1 MKPGSCRLRSGRKWL
16 KALLIADVDPPD
28 LASLGASSRR
38 FSLTFLLFQ
47 LYKSDVATTSM
58 NGEPEHRPAKRQR
71 FFVDEPE
78 TQLSPDASQIDA
90 SLPRHCPGPG
100 EGQQGHGV
108 QHIGDG
114 DVAKPPIDQ
123 APHASNGVQ
132 ASSDVHLP
140 TTPWT
145 EPGPFRDVQPSP
157 AILNETPMPSMQ
169 SMPVNPAVTRPTP
182 FQLSV
187 SQGFDADLFTSII
200 GEQLPADSVQVIKSA
215 ASNNVERAVNIYF
228 DGSWKKPAKMSNNT
242 TSAPQA
248 ISATQ
253 PNPSGVS
260 STTPSQPVDEDTPVE
275 LQSVLQRQPPSR
287 YIGAFGVGGWATRSG
302 PAQLKHGDAVKIERV
317 KTQPTTKRGRG
328 GKLFMNHKGDV
339 LTRFTTADGRE
350 IGRLPHDTAGWVS
363 TLIDQKLCQFE
374 GVCVFIPDRVR
385 VNDTIYLQ
393 LRCYFRREA
402 FQRIPYLGS
411 ATDDNRSTGLFEEK
425 ESTEE
430 KTLRLR
436 QVALVKLF
444 HEIGMQPT
452 SINPTTEKHKRDG
465 LLRAAEIAEQY
476 DGAKMEKAKQN
487 RDSNDDESEEDTAEL
502 EEDQLD
508 TLYRKAQSFDFS
520 MPEAEP
526 GPNFTMSL
534 RKYQK
539 QALFWMLS
547 KEKYKEQGRERSM
560 HPLWEEYTWPTKDV
574 DDKDLPMVEG
584 IDHFYVNPYS
594 GDLSVDFPAQEQHC
608 LGGILADEMGLGKTI
623 EMMSLI
629 HSHKTE
635 PGPQAAD
642 GIKSV
647 NDLARI
653 PSSTGVIS
661 APYTTLVVAPTSL
674 LSQWE
679 SEAMK
684 ASEAGTMRVLMYYGS
699 DKAMDLRDSCCESK
713 YATAPHLI
721 VTSYGTV
728 LSEFRQIAM
737 QPTMAKNHGLF
748 SVDFF
753 RIILDEAHLIKNRR
767 SKSARAC
774 YELSA
779 THRWVL
785 TGTPIVNRLEDLFS
799 LVRFLKV
806 EPWSNFSFWK
816 TFITV
821 PFESKEYVRALNVV
835 QSVLEPLVLRRTK
848 TMKTPEGEPLVPL
861 PRRTVTIE
869 EVDLSEQEREIY
881 NCIFARAKRT
891 YSDNVEAGTLLQS
904 YSTIFAQLLR
914 LRQTCCHPILTRNK
928 AIIADEESVAAELDA
943 GNELKD
949 DMDLQE
955 LINQFTST
963 TDNAES
969 EDRSTKFTTHALR
982 QIQNE
987 SGGECPIC
995 CEEPMIDP
1003 AVTACWHS
1011 ACKRCLED
1019 FLKHQMNKGVQA
1031 RCFSCRAEVDAKNIF
1046 EVVKHPS
1053 THATTPMDEGPTST
1067 PPTSSL
1073 PTPRISLRRINPL
1086 SPSAHTS
1093 AKIHAL
1099 INHLSRIPPNT
1110 KSVVFSQ
1117 FTSFLDLIGPQLS
1130 KVGISHLRLDGTM
1143 PQKARAAVL
1152 SQFSKTDTYAE
1163 DIVDTEDDT
1172 PARNGTQASKKT
1184 SEPSPTVL
1192 LISLRAGGVGLN
1204 LTTAS
1209 NVFLMDP
1216 WWSFAIEA
1224 QAIDRVHRM
1233 GQTRDVSVTRFVV
1246 KDSIEGRMLRIQER
1260 KMNIAG
1266 SLGLRVGGDESQ
1278 DKQDKITELKM
1289 LFE

>member
-1 MKPGSCRLRSGRKWL
+1 M
-16 KALLIADVDPPD
+16 DED
-28 LASLGASSRR
+28 LD
-38 FSLTFLLFQ
+38 Q
-47 LYKSDVATTSM
+47 
-58 NGEPEHRPAKRQR
+58 RPVKRQR
-71 FFVDEPE
+71 FFVDEPP
-78 TQLSPDASQIDA
+78 SPQILDAGSSDA
-90 SLPRHCPGPG
+90 SLPRHVPSL
-100 EGQQGHGV
+100 EGQNLPQDGERDVRQPLPAGETRIGHGV
-108 QHIGDG
+108 TYYGET
-114 DVAKPPIDQ
+114 P
-123 APHASNGVQ
+123 
-132 ASSDVHLP
+132 LP
-140 TTPWT
+140 TTEAAEPRPAEGLEREPPSQNGLT
-145 EPGPFRDVQPSP
+145 QPGPY
-157 AILNETPMPSMQ
+157 E
-169 SMPVNPAVTRPTP
+169 TRPSIPATGP
-182 FQLSV
+182 STTE
-187 SQGFDADLFTSII
+187 GFDVELFTSII
-200 GEQLPADSVQVIKSA
+200 GEQLPADSIQTIRSA
-215 ASNNVERAVNIYF
+215 ASNSVERAVNIYF
-228 DGSWKKPAKMSNNT
+228 DGSWKKPVKMNGTVSESFRRALPIQSGSNLA
-242 TSAPQA
+242 AP
-248 ISATQ
+248 I
-253 PNPSGVS
+253 
-260 STTPSQPVDEDTPVE
+260 TPSQAANDGIPVE
-275 LQSVLQRQPPSR
+275 QPSLLRKQPSSR

-302 PAQLKHGDAVKIERV
+302 PALLKHGDIVKIERARS
-317 KTQPTTKRGRG
+317 QPTTKRGRN
-328 GKLFMNHKGDV
+328 GKLFTNNKGDI
-339 LTRFTTADGRE
+339 LTRFTNVDGQE
-350 IGRLPHDTAGWVS
+350 IGRLPHETAGWVS

-393 LRCYFRREA
+393 LRCYFRSEA
-402 FQRIPYLGS
+402 FQRGPFIDS
-411 ATDDNRSTGLFEEK
+411 NMDDNRSTGLFEEK

-430 KTLRLR
+430 KNLRLR

-444 HEIGMQPT
+444 HEIGLQPT

-465 LLRAAEIAEQY
+465 LLRAAEMAEQY
-476 DGAKMEKAKQN
+476 DGAKKEKTRPNK
-487 RDSNDDESEEDTAEL
+487 DSNDEESEEETAEL

-520 MPEAEP
+520 MPEADP
-526 GPNFTMSL
+526 PPTFTMDL

-539 QALFWMLS
+539 QALYWMVS
-547 KEKYKEQGRERSM
+547 KEKDKKEARERSM
-560 HPLWEEYTWPTKDV
+560 HPLWEEYTWPKKDV
-574 DDKDLPMVEG
+574 DDKDLPIVEG

-594 GDLSVDFPAQEQHC
+594 GDLSVDFPAQEQRC

-623 EMMSLI
+623 EMLSLI
-629 HSHKTE
+629 HSHKAE
-635 PGPQAAD
+635 PSPQASR
-642 GIKSV
+642 GISSV
-647 NDLARI
+647 NDLARM
-653 PSSTGVIS
+653 PNSAGVVS

-679 SEAMK
+679 SEAIK
-684 ASEAGTMRVLMYYGS
+684 ASEADTMRVLVYYGS
-699 DKAMDLRDSCCESK
+699 DKAVNLQDLCCEAK
-713 YATAPHLI
+713 HATAPHLI
-721 VTSYGTV
+721 VTSYGVV
-728 LSEFRQIAM
+728 LSEFRQLAS
-737 QPTMAKNHGLF
+737 QALMANHRGLF

-753 RIILDEAHLIKNRR
+753 RVILDEAHLIKNRR

-774 YELSA
+774 YELKA
-779 THRWVL
+779 IHRWVL

-848 TMKTPEGEPLVPL
+848 MMKTPEGQPLVPL
-861 PRRTVTIE
+861 PKRTITIE

-881 NCIFARAKRT
+881 DCIFTRAKRT
-891 YSDNVEAGTLLQS
+891 YNDNVEAGTLLQS
-904 YSTIFAQLLR
+904 YSTIFAQILR

-928 AIIADEESVAAELDA
+928 AIVADEETAAAALDA
-943 GNELKD
+943 ANELKD

-955 LINQFTST
+955 LINQFTAT
-963 TDNAES
+963 TENAEA
-969 EDRSTKFTTHALR
+969 EDRSVKFTAHALR
-982 QIQNE
+982 QIQTD
-987 SGGECPIC
+987 SSGECPIC

-1011 ACKRCLED
+1011 ACKKCLED
-1019 FLKHQMNKGVQA
+1019 FVRHQMNKGVQA
-1031 RCFSCRAEVDAKNIF
+1031 RCFSCRAPVDAKDIF

-1053 THATTPMDEGPTST
+1053 THATPMEEETNDT
-1067 PPTSSL
+1067 PPTSSQ
-1073 PTPRISLRRINPL
+1073 PAPRISLRRINPL

-1099 INHLSRIPPNT
+1099 INHLSRVPPGT

-1130 KVGISHLRLDGTM
+1130 RVGISHLRLDGSM

-1152 SQFSKTDTYAE
+1152 AEFSKTETYAD
-1163 DIVDTEDDT
+1163 DIIDTEDDT
-1172 PARNGTQASKKT
+1172 PTRSGPSTSKAP
-1184 SEPSPTVL
+1184 SEAPPTVL

-1246 KDSIEGRMLRIQER
+1246 KDSIEGRMLRVQER

-1266 SLGLRVGGDESQ
+1266 SLGLRVGGDETEE
-1278 DKQDKITELKM
+1278 DKRKERIAELKM